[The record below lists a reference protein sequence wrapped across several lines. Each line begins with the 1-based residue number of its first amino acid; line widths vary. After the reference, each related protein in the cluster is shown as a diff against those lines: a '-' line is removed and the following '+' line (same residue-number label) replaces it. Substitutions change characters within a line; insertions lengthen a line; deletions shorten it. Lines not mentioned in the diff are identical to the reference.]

1 MADYFSEMMIS
12 KFNEQKKKANV
23 QEIKNKELT
32 QINEK
37 MQMEIMQLKS
47 EMENLKLKH

>member
-1 MADYFSEMMIS
+1 MLIS

-23 QEIKNKELT
+23 QDIKNKELT

-37 MQMEIMQLKS
+37 MQTEIMQLKS
-47 EMENLKLKH
+47 EMENLKMNH

>member
-1 MADYFSEMMIS
+1 MLIS

-23 QEIKNKELT
+23 QEIKNRELA

-37 MQMEIMQLKS
+37 MQTEIMQLKC
-47 EMENLKLKH
+47 EMDNLKLKH

>member
-1 MADYFSEMMIS
+1 MLIS

-37 MQMEIMQLKS
+37 IQTEIMQLKS